1 MPRWTLPNIVQNLR
15 FPHVPLSLHRNSLP
29 LCQVPLFITRQS
41 VFTRLHINGRK
52 CSSLMLLWCFSFS
65 CLATETL
72 QIVVSTQRLFWSRDL
87 ACWGKK
93 RTTQLSCRWF
103 SNSRAQSPCTQTNLL
118 DGNQLLFSV
127 TKLIFISSSTTAQV
141 NAFQRFLEIQIL
153 GTRGFEPGL
162 SRTEAECSTTELY
175 PLECRK
181 STKDSVFTRIH
192 GTGKKASVLG
202 VTMNFIALLLR
213 KPTQV
218 LQISFST
225 QRIVFRDL
233 AYRK

>member
-1 MPRWTLPNIVQNLR
+1 MV
-15 FPHVPLSLHRNSLP
+15 
-29 LCQVPLFITRQS
+29 
-41 VFTRLHINGRK
+41 GK

-65 CLATETL
+65 CSEW
-72 QIVVSTQRLFWSRDL
+72 RLRRLRLLFPRKDL
-87 ACWGKK
+87 SEAGTSYAEDKK
-93 RTTQLSCRWF
+93 RTTQLCCRWL
-103 SNSRAQSPCTQTNLL
+103 SNSRSHSPCTQTNLL
-118 DGNQLLFSV
+118 DGNQFLFSV
-127 TKLIFISSSTTAQV
+127 TKLILLSSSTTAQV

-153 GTRGFEPGL
+153 WTRGFEPGL

-181 STKDSVFTRIH
+181 LTRDSVFTRIH

-202 VTMNFIALLLR
+202 VTMIFIALLLR

-225 QRIVFRDL
+225 QRIVL
-233 AYRK
+233 T